1 MQRYITQTT
10 PPIWSRVRVPVAQD
24 LRRDPAVTH
33 VILRSNCNTISPI
46 FHIWCKLTSWLEATN
61 KRGKI
66 ICNSI
71 FVRLYNMNDLKTG
84 AIIFFSFEWFP
95 QMALMNS
102 CGGRGTY
109 DRILPY
115 EKLLF
120 LMGGWQVFRTKIKP
134 QITHLRTFMW
144 SCATTTALLAV
155 VVLNRW
161 TRNVDT
167 HNTLGI
173 LGLYRGWFIM

>member
-1 MQRYITQTT
+1 MSPYHGKVQRYITQTT

-46 FHIWCKLTSWLEATN
+46 FHIWCKLTTIAGSPTANE
-61 KRGKI
+61 RGKI
-66 ICNSI
+66 IILFLYVCTWMI
-71 FVRLYNMNDLKTG
+71 WKQVRSY
-84 AIIFFSFEWFP
+84 FFSFEWFP

-102 CGGRGTY
+102 CGSRGTY

-144 SCATTTALLAV
+144 SYATTTALLAV
-155 VVLNRW
+155 GVLNRW

-167 HNTLGI
+167 HNTLRI
-173 LGLYRGWFIM
+173 LY